1 MSDFSTQLTRQFW
14 DTMNARRIL
23 EFGDVAEAVLKQT
36 TPQGEIILA
45 TLREDWGGY
54 RDIAATQTDAPMNAW
69 RFFVKARTE
78 LTDDLMSKVKL
89 VVIGTRKWK
98 VTKAEQPVSELNHWT
113 LRGELTK

>member
-1 MSDFSTQLTRQFW
+1 MSQFSEQLQRQFW
-14 DTMNARRIL
+14 QAMNARRAL
-23 EFGDVAEAVLKQT
+23 EFGDAAVIILKQT
-36 TPQGEIILA
+36 TPQGEITLA
-45 TLREDWGGY
+45 TLNQDWGGY

-89 VVIGTRKWK
+89 VVIGARKWK
-98 VTKAEQPVSELNHWT
+98 VTKVEQPVSELNHWT